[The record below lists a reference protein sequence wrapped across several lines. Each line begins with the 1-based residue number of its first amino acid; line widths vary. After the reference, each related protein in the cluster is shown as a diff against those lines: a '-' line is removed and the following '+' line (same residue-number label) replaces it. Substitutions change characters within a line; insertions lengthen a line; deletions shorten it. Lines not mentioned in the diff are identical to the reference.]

1 VICPSDAVAA
11 ILKGAVMFG
20 HNQELISERIC
31 PRTYGISVSA
41 PFDNRKHPNK
51 LKAFSNGKYVCTDV
65 FQVIVRL
72 GEPLIVGKGILRYRV
87 LRIRRLILW
96 RTSKYT
102 NHPMKTQCIH

>member
-1 VICPSDAVAA
+1 
-11 ILKGAVMFG
+11 MFG
-20 HNQELISERIC
+20 YNEELISERIC

-72 GEPLIVGKGILRYRV
+72 GERLIVGKSNFEVSCAPNKALDTVANFEVYE
-87 LRIRRLILW
+87 
-96 RTSKYT
+96 SSNEY
-102 NHPMKTQCIH
+102 PMYAI